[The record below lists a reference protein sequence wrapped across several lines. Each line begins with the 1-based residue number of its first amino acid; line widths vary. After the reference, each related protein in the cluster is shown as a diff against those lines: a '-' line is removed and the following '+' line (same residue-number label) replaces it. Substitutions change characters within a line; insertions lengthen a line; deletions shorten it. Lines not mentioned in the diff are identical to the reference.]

1 MDFAYEKLYLTMP
14 KIIVLSLDYLTGLF
28 ETDGSTSII
37 FKKDCTMATGY
48 LVYPVVV
55 FTQKNQQLLKCI
67 SKTLDQHGISYTV
80 ENNERKGRGSNIKIA
95 GIRQT
100 KRFYELCFGS
110 ALPVSESALKRPMFG
125 QKYLDLLKMQYF
137 FDIVESSEH
146 NTPSGRAKIID
157 LKYSLH
163 QHRVEVPLGMTT
175 YRGDANSLA
184 NSNSSKARIGFS
196 REVWEGK
203 HNLPPGSS
211 IGAARDQIADA
222 HRKYELYKEHML
234 QKTTSELRSEADLH
248 PDYISG
254 IIEGDGCI
262 TLGCLQRRGLS
273 FPRFTASFKIVMEEG
288 GELLLHVV
296 AKYFFDDRPYIA
308 RDRVKASCYYH
319 TSRRSV
325 LTSVSEHLVSHPVF
339 FKRKE
344 AHCLAEILSVWD
356 LTRAPAGQPSISES
370 KVRQIVKQIYA
381 TGTLRDGLRGPFGGA
396 RVSRRKKSLEQVLEE
411 LSLWYS
417 KQ

>member
-1 MDFAYEKLYLTMP
+1 MGQPALFSK
-14 KIIVLSLDYLTGLF
+14 KIVLWASL
-28 ETDGSTSII
+28 
-37 FKKDCTMATGY
+37 
-48 LVYPVVV
+48 LVYPEVV
-55 FTQKNQQLLKCI
+55 FTQKNQQLFKCLSI
-67 SKTLDQHGISYTV
+67 TLDQHGISYTV
-80 ENNERKGRGSNIKIA
+80 ENNELNGRGSNIKIA

-100 KRFYELCFGS
+100 KRFYELCFG
-110 ALPVSESALKRPMFG
+110 LTLSEPPKRPMFG
-125 QKYLDLLKMQYF
+125 QKYLDFLKMQYF
-137 FDIVESSEH
+137 FDIVDSSEH

-163 QHRVEVPLGMTT
+163 QHMIEALPPRTSFL
-175 YRGDANSLA
+175 RG
-184 NSNSSKARIGFS
+184 KGVGFS
-196 REVWEGK
+196 REVWEEK
-203 HNLPPGSS
+203 HNLPLGSS
-211 IGAARDQIADA
+211 IGAAREQIAEA
-222 HRKYELYKEHML
+222 HRKYELHKQQTL
-234 QKTTSELRSEADLH
+234 QKTASELAALRLN

-262 TLGCLQRRGLS
+262 TLGCLQRKGLS
-273 FPRFTASFKIVMEEG
+273 FPRFSASFKIVIEEG

-308 RDRVKASCYYH
+308 RDRVKASSYYH

-325 LTSVSEHLVSHPVF
+325 LTSISEHLVSHPVL

-356 LTRAPAGQPSISES
+356 ITRQPALISEN

-381 TGTLRDGLRGPFGGA
+381 TGTLRNIRVASGA
-396 RVSRRKKSLEQVLEE
+396 KPASRRKKSLEQVLNE
-411 LSLWYS
+411 LSVWYS